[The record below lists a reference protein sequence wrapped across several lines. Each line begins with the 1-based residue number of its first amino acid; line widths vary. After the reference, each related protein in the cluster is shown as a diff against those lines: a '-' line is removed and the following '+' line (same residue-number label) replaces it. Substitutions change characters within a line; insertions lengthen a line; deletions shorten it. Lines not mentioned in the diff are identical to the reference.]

1 MNAPDFDPRNL
12 DEQIDLLVDDELS
25 EPHRGELL
33 RRLDLLSDGWRRCA
47 LAFLEAQCWKKE
59 LGALA
64 QTPQPIAAPATPVA
78 RQPERW
84 FPWGT
89 LLAMAASFLV
99 ALGLGGLWR
108 GARQGQLPL
117 GGQVATVA
125 TDPQR
130 SPSVDS
136 PTPAPGRAP
145 AWQMVTLAA
154 DRGQGEG
161 DESIRLP
168 AIERD
173 RIDDDWLRSLP
184 ASIPP
189 DVLRALKNTGH
200 EVRQSR
206 QLVPVQMPDGRR
218 LVVPLDQVDLQ
229 YVGRPSY

>member
-1 MNAPDFDPRNL
+1 MNAPEFDPRNL

-64 QTPQPIAAPATPVA
+64 QTPQPIAAPATPVS

-89 LLAMAASFLV
+89 VLAMAASFLV

-108 GARQGQLPL
+108 GAWQGLSPL
-117 GGQVATVA
+117 GGQVATV
-125 TDPQR
+125 TQDPQR
-130 SPSVDS
+130 PSSVDS
-136 PTPAPGRAP
+136 PAPASGRAP

-173 RIDDDWLRSLP
+173 RIDEDWLRSLP

-189 DVLRALKNTGH
+189 EVIRALKNTGH

>member
-1 MNAPDFDPRNL
+1 MNASQPDPRD
-12 DEQIDLLVDDELS
+12 DELIDLLVDDELS

-33 RRLDLLSDGWRRCA
+33 RRLELLPDGWRRCA

-59 LGALA
+59 LGAVA
-64 QTPQPIAAPATPVA
+64 RTPQPIAAPATPVS

-89 LLAMAASFLV
+89 VLAMAASFLI

-108 GARQGQLPL
+108 GAWPGQSPL
-117 GGQVATVA
+117 AGQVATVA

-130 SPSVDS
+130 PSAADR
-136 PTPAPGRAP
+136 PAPASSRAP

-154 DRGQGEG
+154 DRGPGAS

-173 RIDDDWLRSLP
+173 RIDEDWLRSLP

-189 DVLRALKNTGH
+189 EVLRAFKNTGH

-229 YVGRPSY
+229 YVGRPLY